1 MQKHLIFGIVITLL
15 LALAGCGGNSSS
27 QEPTLGKVLLNEGF
41 NEPGAWE
48 TFTGG
53 NANLQVLD
61 GVYRITTASEGY
73 IWGLNEQAHND
84 VVIEVET
91 NQLSAHENNA
101 YGVMCRADT
110 SNNGD
115 GYYFMISGDRFYT
128 IAKGEGPEV
137 RPLVDW
143 TKSNTINGGRA
154 RNTIRAV
161 CIGNYLALYV
171 NGKLLAQTND
181 NTYTSGYTGLS
192 ATAFEG
198 GNSDITFDNM
208 TIWEASLGN

>member
-1 MQKHLIFGIVITLL
+1 MQKSLTFGIVILIF
-15 LALAGCGGNSSS
+15 LALAGCGGSG
-27 QEPTLGKVLLNEGF
+27 QKPILGNVLLSESF
-41 NEPGAWE
+41 SEPGAWE
-48 TFTGG
+48 TYLD
-53 NANLQVLD
+53 NSAELQVLD
-61 GVYRITTASEGY
+61 GVYRITTGSEGY
-73 IWGLNEQAHND
+73 IWGLNEQLHND

-101 YGVMCRADT
+101 YGIMCRADV

-115 GYYFMISGDRFYT
+115 GYYFLISGDRFYS

-137 RPLVDW
+137 LPLVDW

-161 CIGNYLALYV
+161 CIGDYLALYV
-171 NGKLLAQTND
+171 NDKLLAETND
-181 NTYTSGYTGLS
+181 GTYTSGYAGLS
-192 ATAFEG
+192 ATAFEAG
-198 GNSDITFDNM
+198 DSDIAFDNL

>member
-1 MQKHLIFGIVITLL
+1 MQKHLIFGIVIILL
-15 LALAGCGGNSSS
+15 LVLVGCGSSS
-27 QEPTLGKVLLNEGF
+27 KEPTLGNVLLSESF
-41 NEPGAWE
+41 SEPGAWE
-48 TFTGG
+48 TFLSGG
-53 NANLQVLD
+53 ADLQVLD
-61 GVYRITTASEGY
+61 GVYRITTGSDGY
-73 IWGLNEQAHND
+73 IWGLNEQEHND

-115 GYYFMISGDRFYT
+115 GYYFLISGDRFYS

-137 RPLVDW
+137 QPLVDW

-154 RNTIRAV
+154 RNTVRAV
-161 CIGNYLALYV
+161 CVGNYLALYV
-171 NGKLLAQTND
+171 NGQLLAETND
-181 NTYTSGYTGLS
+181 NTYARGYAGLS
-192 ATAFEG
+192 AAAFEG
-198 GNSDITFDNM
+198 GDSDIAFDNL